1 MTGATHDREDD
12 RVTATKPDRTDK
24 VPWWRPVA
32 IYLGIASVVWVTVY
46 LAGRYLPR
54 EYLYARRYNPGGGP
68 LIERWM
74 RWDAS
79 WYREIVRHGYRYYP
93 GVQSSVAYFPAYP
106 LAIAAVA
113 WAFPSIAAAGVFVT
127 VASAVGASLL
137 FYRWCVARMS
147 PSHAITAL
155 VVLLV
160 FPYSWYLYGAVYA
173 DAFFLL
179 VVLTA
184 FVLAERDHLWLAG
197 LAGFVATASRPT
209 GIAVAIGLVLVVVER
224 RNLAATAPATVTPV
238 ATGAPTSAPG
248 PALGD
253 MTAAPPAAT
262 DVTATAGTSARG
274 GLAGFGDELRRR
286 FDPRAF
292 SWSAAPLLLAFGGLV
307 AWSSYLWV
315 RFNDPLLFVHIESQW
330 GQGAGVRTWLK
341 FEFFYQMHLVPHSLF
356 SAGLIFHAI
365 AGIGALLLVPR
376 VARRFGWAYGAYV
389 LLVMGIP
396 VLGTKDFM
404 SCARYLLAA
413 FPVFAVVGDWLAE
426 RDSPL
431 VRNLWVGVS
440 FVLLIGFA
448 ALWSMGKYL
457 S

>member
-1 MTGATHDREDD
+1 MTGATRDRDDD
-12 RVTATKPDRTDK
+12 RVTVTEPGRTDT

-46 LAGRYLPR
+46 VAGRYLPR
-54 EYLYARRYNPGGGP
+54 EYLYARRYDPGGGP
-68 LIERWM
+68 LVERWM

-127 VASAVGASLL
+127 VAAAVGSTLV
-137 FYRWCVARMS
+137 FYRWCAARMA
-147 PSHAITAL
+147 PAHAVTAL

-224 RNLAATAPATVTPV
+224 RNLAATA
-238 ATGAPTSAPG
+238 
-248 PALGD
+248 GD
-253 MTAAPPAAT
+253 
-262 DVTATAGTSARG
+262 RG
-274 GLAGFGDELRRR
+274 GRSGFGDELRRR
-286 FDPRAF
+286 FDPRVF
-292 SWSAAPLLLAFGGLV
+292 SWSASPLLLAFGGLA
-307 AWSSYLWV
+307 AWSGYLWV
-315 RFNDPLLFVHIESQW
+315 RFHDPLLFVHIESQW
-330 GQGAGVRTWLK
+330 GQGAGIRTWLK
-341 FEFFYQMHLVPHSLF
+341 FEFFHQMHLVPDSLF

-365 AGIGALLLVPR
+365 AGVGALLLVPR
-376 VARRFGWAYGAYV
+376 IARRFGWAYGAYV

-431 VRNLWVGVS
+431 VRNMWVGVS
-440 FVLLIGFA
+440 FFLLLGFA